1 MKTTI
6 DLPDELFVAA
16 KKKAAEE
23 RRSLRDLVA
32 SGLRAQV
39 RRAPGRAHAA
49 ARIQWVTVKGG
60 LPAGMDV
67 SDRDRMHAALRAG
80 R

>member
-23 RRSLRDLVA
+23 RRSLRDLGPA
-32 SGLRAQV
+32 HCTSGSSA
-39 RRAPGRAHAA
+39 RRGRA
-49 ARIQWVTVKGG
+49 RLPSGG
-60 LPAGMDV
+60 
-67 SDRDRMHAALRAG
+67 SR
-80 R
+80 

>member
-32 SGLRAQV
+32 SALREQIQ
-39 RRAPGRAHAA
+39 RPPRARTAPIRW
-49 ARIQWVTVKGG
+49 ITVKGG
-60 LPAGMDV
+60 LPSGMDV
-67 SDRDRMHAALRAG
+67 SNRDAMHAKLRAT